1 MARYLIEIEYNGAA
15 FSGWQRQDKESRTV
29 EGELEDAIFSATGE
43 RVILHGSGR
52 TDSGVHAIGQTAH
65 FDLEKEFD
73 AEKIRLA
80 INYYSSEDVVVKSS
94 KNVNDDFHA
103 RYDVKRK
110 TYLYRLYLTRERRP
124 LLDGYA
130 ANCPYPLDIEKMKNA
145 AEKLLGTHDFKGMMS
160 VGSSVK
166 TTVRTIYD
174 IDIIKSDDRLDVYV
188 TGSGFLY
195 NMVRI
200 IVGTL
205 VDIGRGKRGVNVID
219 EILSTGKRELA
230 GPVMKACGLYLYKV
244 EY

>member
-1 MARYLIEIEYNGAA
+1 MNRYLIEIEYNGAA
-15 FSGWQRQDKESRTV
+15 FNGWQRQDKDSRTV

-43 RVILHGSGR
+43 RVTVHGSGR

-65 FDLEKEFD
+65 FDLEKDFD

-80 INYYSSEDVVVKSS
+80 INYYASGDVVVKSS
-94 KNVNDDFHA
+94 EKVDSDFHA

-124 LLDGYA
+124 LLEGYA
-130 ANCPYPLDIEKMKNA
+130 ANCPYPLDVEKMREA
-145 AEKLLGTHDFKGMMS
+145 AGKLIGEHDFKCMMS

-166 TTVRTIYD
+166 TTVRTIYN
-174 IDIIKSDDRLDVYV
+174 IDIEEIGEELYVYV
-188 TGSGFLY
+188 TGNGFLY

-205 VDIGRGKRGVNVID
+205 VDIGRGKLDPGVID
-219 EILSTGKRELA
+219 EAFSTGKRELA
-230 GPVMKACGLYLYKV
+230 GTVMKASGLYLYKV